1 MGNFF
6 FTYML
11 EYKAKEIMEFWSE
24 VMQNLLDGSF
34 SPDTYT
40 KKFTENTRHRKYIRL
55 QAER

>member
-1 MGNFF
+1 
-6 FTYML
+6 ML

-24 VMQNLLDGSF
+24 VTQNLLDGSF

-40 KKFTENTRHRKYIRL
+40 KKFIENITHRKYIRL